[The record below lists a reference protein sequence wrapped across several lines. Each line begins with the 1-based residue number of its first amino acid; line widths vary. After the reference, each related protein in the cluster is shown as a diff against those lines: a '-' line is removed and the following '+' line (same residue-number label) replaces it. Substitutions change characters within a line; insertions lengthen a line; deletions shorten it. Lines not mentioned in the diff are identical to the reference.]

1 MDFLF
6 GCWSH
11 CRSSIDCRSVVD
23 KMTLFFKQQ
32 SVPYKLF
39 PFGPNFA
46 AGIASFTTA
55 KSGLEKDVA
64 ETSEFIAVG
73 DVTLYER
80 ESTSGNW
87 ESTSAAV
94 SHDLRTLAQARHDE
108 ARLARLNGDFAAVVY
123 DKGSQ
128 KLTMIRDHCGILP
141 LQYSLFGEACAFSSL
156 VRPLLL
162 TPWASH
168 DFDQIALATYLLLC
182 VPGRERTC
190 YRSVKTVLPA
200 SRVVVSANASVQ
212 SRKYWQPHP
221 AKGLSGLKAGEAYEA
236 VREQLIRAVVSRTNG
251 VEDLSLQLS
260 GGLDSSTIAGIVCSK
275 FPTRNFIAVSGALP
289 IGSSYS
295 RADERDYIEE
305 MKRKYSNLRVHY
317 VTPDSG
323 SPLDGGSHCATWLG
337 SPSPNPF
344 FYLDR
349 KLARRAAELGAKCRI
364 SGDGGDFCVSLQD
377 DETALIDLLFSSKTR
392 AFLQQFRR
400 MRRARNLGAARGIR
414 QLVLPGVAPSW
425 IRIAAHRWRRGQW
438 TEGYAIAPLFAKD
451 PDLLRHLRECEFPG
465 LLPYYHKSMRHLEE
479 RNLRHLDNYNS
490 SIENIHNATIGMSV
504 RYPLFDHQLL
514 ETCIAIPTE
523 FKLSSKLK
531 RMLIREAGKTFLPSK
546 IAQRQ
551 DKGWF
556 SPDFDNRMATSAAQF
571 HLELERGKRNKLFLQ
586 LVDAHKVQCG
596 LDLLREPQSEKF
608 DPRLVLQVLAP
619 YRLAEFLQTEH

>member
-168 DFDQIALATYLLLC
+168 DFDQIALATYLLLR

-200 SRVVVSANASVQ
+200 SRVVVSANARVQ
-212 SRKYWQPHP
+212 SRKYWQPRP

-251 VEDLSLQLS
+251 VENLSLELS
-260 GGLDSSTIAGIVCSK
+260 GGLDSSTIAGIVCST
-275 FPTRNFIAVSGALP
+275 FPTRNFTAVSGALP

-295 RADERDYIEE
+295 RADEREYIEE
-305 MKRKYSNLRVHY
+305 MKRKYSNLRVY
-317 VTPDSG
+317 YDTPDSG
-323 SPLDGGSHCATWLG
+323 SPLDGASQSATWLG
-337 SPSPNPF
+337 SPEADPF
-344 FYLDR
+344 FYLER
-349 KLARRAAELGAKCRI
+349 KLARRAAALGAKCRI
-364 SGDGGDFCVSLQD
+364 SGYGGDFCVSLQN
-377 DETALIDLLFSSKTR
+377 ERILIDLLFSLKTR

-400 MRRARNLGAARGIR
+400 ARSAANVGVARGIR
-414 QLVLPGVAPSW
+414 HLVLPGVAPSW
-425 IRIAAHRWRRGQW
+425 LQIAVGRWRHGAW
-438 TEGYAIAPLFAKD
+438 TERYAIAPLFAKD
-451 PDLLRHLRECEFPG
+451 PDLLHHLRECEFFELVPFF
-465 LLPYYHKSMRHLEE
+465 PKSFRQLEE
-479 RNLRHLDNYNS
+479 HSLKDLDIHSPS
-490 SIENIHNATIGMSV
+490 SVNIHDATIGMSV
-504 RYPLFDHQLL
+504 RYPLLDRQLL
-514 ETCIAIPTE
+514 ETCIAIPSE
-523 FKLSSKLK
+523 FKVSRKLK
-531 RMLIREAGKTFLPSK
+531 RMLIREAGKAVLPSK

-551 DKGWF
+551 NKGWF
-556 SPDFDNRMATSAAQF
+556 SPDFDNRMATSAAQ
-571 HLELERGKRNKLFLQ
+571 LRLGLERGKRNQLFVQ
-586 LVDAHKVQCG
+586 LVDAHKVRSG
-596 LDLLREPQSEKF
+596 LALLQEPLSEEF
-608 DPRLVLQVLAP
+608 DPRFVNQVLSP